1 MHGCPQTKF
10 NVKKKRK
17 IKTEIPKNE
26 VKTDVMDTERHKVD
40 SDVFALSYLIAEDC
54 RGYGD

>member
-1 MHGCPQTKF
+1 MF
-10 NVKKKRK
+10 NVKGKRK

-26 VKTDVMDTERHKVD
+26 VKADAMDTERHKVD
-40 SDVFALSYLIAEDC
+40 NIVALSHLFAEDC

>member
-1 MHGCPQTKF
+1 MHAWPQAML
-10 NVKKKRK
+10 NVKGKRK

-26 VKTDVMDTERHKVD
+26 VKADAMDTERHKVA
-40 SDVFALSYLIAEDC
+40 SIFVLNHLFAEDC

>member
-1 MHGCPQTKF
+1 MHGWPHAMF
-10 NVKKKRK
+10 NVKGKRQ

-26 VKTDVMDTERHKVD
+26 VKDDAMDTERHKVD
-40 SDVFALSYLIAEDC
+40 NIFALSYLIAEDC

>member
-1 MHGCPQTKF
+1 MSGWPQAMF
-10 NVKKKRK
+10 NVKGKRK

-26 VKTDVMDTERHKVD
+26 VKADAMDTERHKMD
-40 SDVFALSYLIAEDC
+40 NICALSYLIAEDC

>member
-1 MHGCPQTKF
+1 MRGCPQTKF
-10 NVKKKRK
+10 NVKGKRK

-26 VKTDVMDTERHKVD
+26 VKADAMDTERHKVD
-40 SDVFALSYLIAEDC
+40 NIFALSDLIAEDC